1 MVVYLFAALSLL
13 LSAAALFFLA
23 DTLWFRRFAVAL
35 PGRIVGYESRTSK
48 RRRFYYPVAEY
59 EDGGRTYRLKSAV
72 GSSTVPF
79 CIGETVTLLILD
91 GRRAT
96 ARIRQPA
103 RFFIAFILAVMGA
116 AFLAPLMIE
125 TAHPVAAWYVP
136 LTLLLAAAMV
146 WGVRAWERQKERS
159 YDAAPG
165 EDGVIGHRPDATFE
179 NDPAALTP
187 YVVPTKVRLAT
198 LLIGLALLGGA
209 AGLYRHE
216 SAFIASAAAAQGR
229 IIALQSH
236 RDSEG
241 TLLYTPRVRFTPEGR
256 RDYEFSDRISS
267 SHPGRKVGD
276 AVPVLYDPGDP
287 AHAQIDRGVWNHFL
301 PAAMA
306 FLGLLI
312 ALVSA
317 AGMLGRRQ
325 R

>member
-23 DTLWFRRFAVAL
+23 DTLFFRRFAVPR

-59 EDGGRTYRLKSAV
+59 EDGGRTFRLRSAV
-72 GSSTVPF
+72 GTGRVPF
-79 CIGETVTLLILD
+79 CIGETVTILILD

-116 AFLAPLMIE
+116 GFLAPLMIE
-125 TAHPVAAWYVP
+125 TAHIIAAWYVP

-146 WGVRAWERQKERS
+146 WGVRVWERRKELS

-165 EDGVIGHRPDATFE
+165 EDGVIGHRPDGTFE
-179 NDPAALTP
+179 NDPAVLVP
-187 YVVPTKVRLAT
+187 YVVPTGLRLVA
-198 LLIGLALLGGA
+198 LSVGLALLGGA
-209 AGLYRHE
+209 AWLYRHE

-229 IIALQSH
+229 ITALQSH

-256 RDYEFSDRISS
+256 RDYEFNDRISS

-287 AHAQIDRGVWNHFL
+287 AHAQIDRGVWNYFL
-301 PAAMA
+301 PAALA
-306 FLGLLI
+306 VLGLFTAI
-312 ALVSA
+312 VSA
-317 AGMLGRRQ
+317 AGIVRRKQ